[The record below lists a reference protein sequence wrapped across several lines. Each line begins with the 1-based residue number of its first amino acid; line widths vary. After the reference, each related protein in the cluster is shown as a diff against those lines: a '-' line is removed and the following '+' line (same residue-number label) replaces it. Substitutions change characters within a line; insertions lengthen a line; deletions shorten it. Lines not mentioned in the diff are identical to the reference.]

1 METCRECLCF
11 VYLICRNR
19 VPVRMIW
26 NISKTFL
33 SGYLVGCSYGFLWYF
48 SILLG
53 FYFLYAPC
61 LLVLPLSRPLYRR
74 LTDTLYSSWE
84 AFNVVSILSLSGSED
99 ILINFLQSLLQ
110 SFYGVKI
117 VLTGDNFISENAL
130 IVINHP
136 TRYGNQ

>member
-19 VPVRMIW
+19 VPVHMIW

-84 AFNVVSILSLSGSED
+84 AFNVVCILSLFLRHFNKLPAESPSI
-99 ILINFLQSLLQ
+99 ILRSQDCPHGRQFYLRKCFDRHQS
-110 SFYGVKI
+110 SDKV
-117 VLTGDNFISENAL
+117 
-130 IVINHP
+130 
-136 TRYGNQ
+136 R